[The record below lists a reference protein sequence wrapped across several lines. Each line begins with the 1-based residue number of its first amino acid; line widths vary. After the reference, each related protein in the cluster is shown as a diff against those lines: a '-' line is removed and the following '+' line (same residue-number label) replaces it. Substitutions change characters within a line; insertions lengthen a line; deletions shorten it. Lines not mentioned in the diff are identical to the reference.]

1 VLDHLAGDEELLL
14 CFAREQ
20 QVNPERIALAR
31 RALGGGDMG

>member
-1 VLDHLAGDEELLL
+1 LLA
-14 CFAREQ
+14 FAREQ

>member
-20 QVNPERIALAR
+20 QVNPETIALAR